1 MNPAPP
7 AWSTRRVTRLGF
19 LAAAGTALFV
29 LESLVPLPL
38 PFLKIGLANISTLL
52 ALLAGGVTDAMVVVI
67 LRIVAGSLLTGSF
80 LGPAFLIALPAGVM
94 SAAGM
99 SLARTLTGRLFGPVG
114 LSLVGSSLHV
124 VTQLAIVSLLFVHN
138 DALLSLLPLL
148 LFTAL
153 IGGVVVGFAAGR
165 LLPPLAASGLVARK
179 DSIREGAGTR
189 MADKV
194 ALVALTAFIAASFA
208 LPGGTAGTTV
218 LVQVND
224 KTVARLDLRSDGEVT
239 VNGLRGLLVVQTRGG
254 KVRVAEA
261 GCPNRICVRTG
272 WRSKAGDVIVCVP
285 NRMLVRILGDEP
297 AGVRGVTG

>member
-1 MNPAPP
+1 MNPPP
-7 AWSTRRVTRLGF
+7 GAWSTRRVTRLGF

-52 ALLAGGVTDAMVVVI
+52 ALLAGGVADAMVVVT

-94 SAAGM
+94 AAAGM
-99 SLARTLTGRLFGPVG
+99 SLVRTFTGRMFGPVG
-114 LSLVGSSLHV
+114 LSLVGSLLHV
-124 VTQLAIVSLLFVHN
+124 VTQLAVV
-138 DALLSLLPLL
+138 ALLYVRNGALVSLLPLL

-153 IGGVVVGFAAGR
+153 IGGAVVGFAAGR
-165 LLPPLAASGLVARK
+165 LLPALTASGLVAQEN
-179 DSIREGAGTR
+179 SAGVGTRTR
-189 MADKV
+189 MADKI
-194 ALVALTAFIAASFA
+194 ALVTMTALIAASFV
-208 LPGGTAGTTV
+208 LPGGPPGGTV

-224 KTVARLDLRSDGEVT
+224 KTVARLDLRTDSEVT
-239 VNGLRGLLVVQTRGG
+239 VAGFIGSVRVQTREG

-272 WRSKAGDVIVCVP
+272 WRNRAGDIIVCVP
-285 NRMLVRILGDEP
+285 NRMVVRILGQEP
-297 AGVRGVTG
+297 AGIQGVTG